1 MMYNRLRKGEFRRKD
16 IKKCKAGNEERG
28 ICSRRR
34 PLINAMNR
42 ITILKY
48 ILEYYNLCQLEVA
61 TRNQNA
67 SRK

>member
-42 ITILKY
+42 IT
-48 ILEYYNLCQLEVA
+48 N
-61 TRNQNA
+61 
-67 SRK
+67 

>member
-1 MMYNRLRKGEFRRKD
+1 MMCNRLRNGGFRRKD

-61 TRNQNA
+61 TINQNA
-67 SRK
+67 L